1 VLEAAATPEPTQRL
15 PSQARLLFALYS
27 LGWAIPLL
35 LVAFSAA
42 GGLDR
47 ADDIPDWLPLA
58 IRIATVAIVALGL
71 LVEPQRRWRNW
82 RYELRDEEIDLRR
95 GVFVITRTLIPTIRV
110 QHVDTKRTWL
120 ADQLGLRSVVIHTAG
135 GSHTIPALA
144 PATASEIRDRI
155 AQLAQRPD
163 DV

>member
-1 VLEAAATPEPTQRL
+1 MEAATTPEPTQRL
-15 PSQARLLFALYS
+15 PGQARLLFAVHS
-27 LGWAIPLL
+27 LGWAAPLL
-35 LVAFSAA
+35 LIAFSGA
-42 GGLDR
+42 GALGG
-47 ADDIPDWLPLA
+47 ADDVPGWAPTA
-58 IRIATVAIVALGL
+58 IRVAAVAVVGLGL

-95 GVFVITRTLIPTIRV
+95 GVLVVTRTAIPTIRV

-120 ADQLGLRSVVIHTAG
+120 SDQLGLRSVVIHTAG
-135 GSHTIPALA
+135 GSHTIPALP
-144 PATASEIRDRI
+144 PATATEIRDRI